1 MALERSWLR
10 VLEVAKDRRRRF
22 SGREDAMVG
31 LVLGEGQEEGA
42 DVQENE
48 GSGVLFKFSREV

>member
-1 MALERSWLR
+1 
-10 VLEVAKDRRRRF
+10 
-22 SGREDAMVG
+22 MVG

-48 GSGVLFKFSREV
+48 GSGVLFKFSRAVRHVSAHQSFRR